1 MIFNSFQFVIFILVF
16 LFLYSFTVK
25 NLFVRNVVVL
35 VGSYLFYAA
44 WYWEYSAL
52 ILMSTV
58 VDYFAAHGIAKA
70 NYKLRKKILLC
81 VSLGFNLGLL
91 FLFKYFNFFKDNFNS
106 AVTSLGLE
114 ASFSDLELLLP
125 VGISFYTFQ
134 TMSYTIDVYRGNIS
148 PEKSFIRFAAY
159 VSFFPQ
165 LVAGPIVRAKQFLPQ
180 LAVLNRATSV
190 QVNTGMMLIFVG
202 LFKKIVI
209 ADLLAY
215 YIVDSVFSNPGL
227 YSSAD
232 LMVSLYAYT
241 FQIYC
246 DFSGYSDIAI
256 GVALLLGF
264 ELPRNFNKPYLSQ
277 NPSEFWRRWHI
288 TLSEWLR
295 DYLYIPLGGGR
306 GSKLKIARNLSI
318 TMLLGGLWHGAA
330 WNYVLWGAYHG
341 LLLVVFRTKTDSKS
355 NSLIKYIN
363 IFFMFHLVVFSWL
376 LFRVPDMYTFQ
387 QYIEGLARGTTDFS
401 FAAIGYCILIF
412 AVITHAINF
421 DNIVQICNRLAVTY
435 RLIFTSIIY
444 LFLTILLVGATVSD
458 TAFVYF
464 QF

>member
-16 LFLYSFTVK
+16 LFLYSFAVK
-25 NLFVRNVVVL
+25 SLFVRNVAL
-35 VGSYLFYAA
+35 LIGSYVFYAA

-58 VDYFAAHGIAKA
+58 VDYFAAHGIARA
-70 NYKLRKKILLC
+70 NYKSRKKLLLI
-81 VSLGFNLGLL
+81 VSLSFNLGLL
-91 FLFKYFNFFKDNFNS
+91 FLFKYFNFFKDNFNE
-106 AVTSLGLE
+106 AVSNLGLE

-134 TMSYTIDVYRGNIS
+134 TMSYTIDVYRGNIN
-148 PEKSFIRFAAY
+148 PEKSFVRFATY

-180 LAVLNRATSV
+180 LEILKRATPA

-215 YIVDSVFSNPGL
+215 YIVDSVFSNPSM
-227 YSSAD
+227 YSSVD

-306 GSKLKIARNLSI
+306 GSKLRVARNLAI

-330 WNYVLWGAYHG
+330 WNFVLWGAYHG
-341 LLLVVFRTKTDSKS
+341 LLLVIFRTKTGSET
-355 NSLIKYIN
+355 NSPMKYIN
-363 IFFMFHLVVFSWL
+363 IFIMFHLVVFSWL
-376 LFRVPDMYTFQ
+376 LFRVPDMFTFQ
-387 QYIEGLARGTTDFS
+387 QYVEGLGRGTIDFS
-401 FAAIGYCILIF
+401 FASISYYILIF
-412 AVITHAINF
+412 AFITHVINF
-421 DNIVQICNRLAVTY
+421 DRIIQLTNRLAASY
-435 RLIFTSIIY
+435 RLVLTTITYFV
-444 LFLTILLVGATVSD
+444 LTILLIGATVSE